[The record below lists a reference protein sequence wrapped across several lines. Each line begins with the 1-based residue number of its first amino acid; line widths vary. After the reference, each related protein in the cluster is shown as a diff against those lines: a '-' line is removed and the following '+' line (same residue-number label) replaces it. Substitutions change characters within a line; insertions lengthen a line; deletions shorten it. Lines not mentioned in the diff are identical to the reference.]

1 MSNLKRLFRI
11 GQDVT
16 CNLDH
21 ACCYLS
27 KSTGERCLST
37 KKEREHYLF
46 EFPKRSFI
54 YDEKRGYLLG
64 IREEIVYRRK
74 RNE

>member
-1 MSNLKRLFRI
+1 MRI
-11 GQDVT
+11 FSAM
-16 CNLDH
+16 CLDNETGFQMIASECRFND

-64 IREEIVYRRK
+64 IR
-74 RNE
+74 

>member
-1 MSNLKRLFRI
+1 MRI
-11 GQDVT
+11 FSAM
-16 CNLDH
+16 CLDNETGFQMIASECSFND

-46 EFPKRSFI
+46 EFSKRSFI
-54 YDEKRGYLLG
+54 YDEKRGDLLG
-64 IREEIVYRRK
+64 IR
-74 RNE
+74 